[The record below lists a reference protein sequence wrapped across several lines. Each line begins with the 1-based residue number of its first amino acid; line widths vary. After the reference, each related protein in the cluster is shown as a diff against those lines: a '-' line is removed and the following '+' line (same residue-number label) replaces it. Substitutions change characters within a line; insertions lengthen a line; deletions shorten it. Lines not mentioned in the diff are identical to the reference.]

1 MSIKILILSSIVI
14 LSIAIIIILIIYYS
28 KQSKINENLYSHT
41 SSSPSTSTSS
51 TLPPS
56 QPHHN
61 KTQLSI
67 TPKIT
72 NPNTKTNKI
81 NNSENY
87 IPKLPSNPKISVP
100 IYYINLPGSTERQ
113 KFMENQ
119 FNKHNITN
127 FKRINAVDGSQI
139 TFPMK
144 YFKTKHDYSI
154 NGVKFWNNYSENIN
168 NKELACT
175 LSHLL
180 AIKTAYNDNLEHV
193 IILEDD
199 ASLKLVPYWPL
210 NFQQYIDRFPPNW
223 QCVSLFN
230 QACYIEDDLPQFIHI
245 RDKLCWGAVA
255 YIINRNGMKE
265 VLDGMTDILI
275 MDKNDPK
282 NFNTQT
288 HANFLSDVFVFNRI
302 PHCYTLKYPL
312 FFPYNESKEMDSTI
326 HPDHTRD
333 HKIISLEIANLYTH
347 TENLND
353 LK

>member
-1 MSIKILILSSIVI
+1 MSIKILILLGIII
-14 LSIAIIIILIIYYS
+14 LSIFIIIFIIYYS
-28 KQSKINENLYSHT
+28 KPKINENLYSHT
-41 SSSPSTSTSS
+41 SPASPASPAS
-51 TLPPS
+51 TLLSP
-56 QPHHN
+56 QTHHN
-61 KTQLSI
+61 KTELNI
-67 TPKIT
+67 TQKIT
-72 NPNTKTNKI
+72 NSSTKTNQI
-81 NNSENY
+81 NNAENY
-87 IPKLPSNPKISVP
+87 LSKSPSNPKISVP
-100 IYYINLPGSTERQ
+100 IYYINLPGSSERQ

-119 FNKHNITN
+119 FNKFKITN

-144 YFKTKHDYSI
+144 YFKTNHNYSI
-154 NGVKFWNNYSENIN
+154 NGVKFWNNYSEKIN
-168 NKELACT
+168 NKELACS

-180 AIKTAYNDNLEHV
+180 AIKTAYDDNLEHV

-265 VLDGMTDILI
+265 VLYGMDDILI

-288 HANFLSDVFVFNRI
+288 HANFLSDVFIFNRI

-312 FFPYNESKEMDSTI
+312 FFPYNDSKEMDSTI

-347 TENLND
+347 TDNLND